1 MNVTSFT
8 YLIDFNTSMWDFI
21 KLDFI
26 CSQPVEVI
34 ILENIPT
41 NVNCLSRQT
50 QMFDTHSKSV
60 VKVAFYDNDI
70 MTCTETNNRRLTIES
85 LVKLTD
91 WD

>member
-1 MNVTSFT
+1 
-8 YLIDFNTSMWDFI
+8 MWDFI

-34 ILENIPT
+34 IRENIPT
-41 NVNCLSRQT
+41 NVNCLSRQK

-70 MTCTETNNRRLTIES
+70 MTCTITNNRRLTIES